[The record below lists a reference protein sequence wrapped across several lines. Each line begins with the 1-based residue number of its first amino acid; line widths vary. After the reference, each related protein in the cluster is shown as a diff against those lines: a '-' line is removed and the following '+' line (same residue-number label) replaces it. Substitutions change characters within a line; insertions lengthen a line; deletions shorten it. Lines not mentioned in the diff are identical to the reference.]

1 MKQILLFIAM
11 LVLAVVPMWAE
22 EDEHY
27 WVDDI
32 LYTINDD
39 STTVTVISCTD
50 GMESLTIPSTVDING
65 VNYRVTDIGTWAFE
79 GDRHLRYVDVG
90 DGVERIG
97 GRAFYSVSYLD
108 SIAIGRSVTSIGWD
122 AFMYDHFQKVLIKD
136 LAAWCNIDF
145 ANNRANPLYL
155 NKKLIL
161 NGEEITDLVIPEGVT
176 EIKNNAFAGSAFTSV
191 TFPEGVIRIG
201 SNAFCDCYSL
211 NTPLVLP
218 NSLTTIEESA
228 FDDCYALPEVYFGD
242 NIASI
247 GNYAFDH
254 CPLTKVHITDL
265 AKWCGV
271 EFRTN
276 QISTAGHLY
285 IDGEEIVDLVI
296 PDGVEVVNNY
306 AFNSFVGFQS
316 VTIPPSVTTL
326 GSYVF
331 SGCNN
336 IKHLIWN
343 SRHCNFNG
351 SLPTQNITQVTL
363 GDEVEMLPPRF
374 LKGAA
379 IRTLTLPQSLRVIGE
394 SAFEECKSLAEIL
407 FNDSLQTIRNKAFMS
422 CDRLKSVVLPDAV
435 TTVQEK
441 AFAYCDQL
449 QTFTIGKGM
458 QSFHGGAYEGC
469 PRLTHVILNAID
481 LQECHSPA
489 AIKKLTFGPGV
500 KRVPNWMAAQTGLQ
514 SVVIP
519 NSVTVIGESAFRLCE
534 KLTSVTLGDSVQEI
548 GSRAFLFCRALE
560 KISLPESITSIGDA
574 AFMECNALKS
584 ITLPSGLNLIDA
596 QLFNRCIN
604 LKQIIIP
611 SGVKTIKYEAFCNCN
626 KLRTV
631 FLPDSLTE
639 MGESAFYQ
647 CTSLTNLYSPLSD
660 PHRCDI
666 YGRLRFAGVNMNTCV
681 LHVPMGT
688 SSAYRA
694 EKGWKDFINIVEEVF
709 PHHDGD
715 INGDGEINI
724 ADINAVIDYIMT
736 GNSWFEFFMDE
747 NGDGEVNIA
756 DINAIINMILTQEK

>member
-1 MKQILLFIAM
+1 MRQILFFIAWF
-11 LVLAVVPMWAE
+11 VLAVVPMRAE
-22 EDEHY
+22 EDGHY

-39 STTVTVISCTD
+39 STTVTVISCSD
-50 GMESLTIPSTVDING
+50 DMESLIIPSTVDING
-65 VNYRVTDIGTWAFE
+65 VNYRVTDIGAWAFE
-79 GDRHLRYVDVG
+79 RNWDLRYVDTG

-97 GRAFYSVSYLD
+97 VRAFYSMSHLD
-108 SIAIGRSVTSIGWD
+108 SIAIGKSVKSIGVD
-122 AFMYDHFQKVLIKD
+122 AFDYGHHQKVIIRD

-145 ANNRANPLYL
+145 ANFRANPLL
-155 NKKLIL
+155 LKKKLIL
-161 NGEEITDLVIPEGVT
+161 NGEEITDLVIPEGIT
-176 EIKNNAFAGSAFTSV
+176 EIKNNAFAGGAFTSV
-191 TFPEGVIRIG
+191 TIPEGVIRIG
-201 SNAFCDCYSL
+201 DHAFYDCYSL

-254 CPLTKVHITDL
+254 CPLTKIHITDL
-265 AKWCGV
+265 AKWCGI

-276 QISTAGHLY
+276 QISTAGHLF

-336 IKHLIWN
+336 VRHLIWN

-379 IRTLTLPQSLRVIGE
+379 ITSLVLPNSLQEISANAFDGCVSLT
-394 SAFEECKSLAEIL
+394 EIT
-407 FNDSLQTIRNKAFMS
+407 FNDSLKVINYGAFYN
-422 CDRLKSVVLPDAV
+422 CARLKSVVLPDGV
-435 TTVQEK
+435 TTVHDR

-449 QTFTIGKGM
+449 QEFTIGKGM
-458 QSFHGGAYEGC
+458 QSFHGRAYEGC

-481 LQECHSPA
+481 LKECHSPA
-489 AIKKLTFGPGV
+489 AMKELTFGPGV
-500 KRVPNWMAAQTGLQ
+500 KRVPDWMASQSSLQ

-534 KLTSVTLGDSVQEI
+534 KLTSVTLGDSTQEI
-548 GSRAFLFCRALE
+548 GGNAFLFCRALE
-560 KISLPESITSIGDA
+560 HISLPESITSIGGG
-574 AFMECNALKS
+574 AFYECNALKS
-584 ITLPSGLNLIDA
+584 ITLPSRLTVINENL
-596 QLFNRCIN
+596 LNRCIN
-604 LKQIIIP
+604 LKEIIIP
-611 SGVKTIKYEAFCNCN
+611 SGVKTIGYQAFCNCN
-626 KLRTV
+626 RLRTV

-639 MGESAFYQ
+639 MRESAFYQ
-647 CTSLTNLYSPLSD
+647 CSNLTNLYSPLTD

-666 YGRLRFAGVNMNTCV
+666 YDRLRFAGVNMNSCV
-681 LHVPMGT
+681 LHVPIGT
-688 SSAYRA
+688 TAAYRA
-694 EKGWKDFINIVEEVF
+694 EKGWKDFVNIVEEVF
-709 PHHDGD
+709 PHHEGD

-724 ADINAVIDYIMT
+724 ADINAVTDYIMT
-736 GNSWFEFFMDE
+736 GNSWFEFFMDV

-756 DINAIINMILTQEK
+756 DINAVINEILNN